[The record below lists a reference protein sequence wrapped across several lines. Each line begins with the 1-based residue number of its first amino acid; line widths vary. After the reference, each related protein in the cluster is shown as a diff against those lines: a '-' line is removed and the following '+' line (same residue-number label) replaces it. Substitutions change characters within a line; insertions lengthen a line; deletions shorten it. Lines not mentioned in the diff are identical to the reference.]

1 MVPEWLMS
9 VVAAGG
15 SAFVG
20 AVATD
25 AWTGA
30 RAAMGT
36 MFGRAGSRRQEVAEQ
51 LADQTAAE
59 IEAAPADRQ
68 VEVRERWAT
77 RWQDRLTDLITEYP
91 DLADELRSW
100 VERLRAELPPTQ
112 QTWVNTFVA
121 RDNAVQ
127 YNAPG
132 GTITVTGT
140 GGRQAS

>member
-1 MVPEWLMS
+1 MIPEWLMS

-30 RAAMGT
+30 RAAMGRL
-36 MFGRAGSRRQEVAEQ
+36 FGRGGPRRQEIAEQ

-68 VEVRERWAT
+68 IEVRERWAA
-77 RWQDRLTDLITEYP
+77 RWQDRLADLVAEYP
-91 DLADELRSW
+91 DLGEELRAW
-100 VERLRAELPPTQ
+100 AEQLRAELPTAQ
-112 QTWVNTFVA
+112 QTWVNTFIA

-132 GTITVTGT
+132 GTITVTNSGD
-140 GGRQAS
+140 RPAP